1 MRIKEVEL
9 SNWFCYREPIKL
21 DFPNPKDG
29 RPLFVIRGRNGH
41 GKTSLLR
48 GISTALLGQ
57 DALEVVKGDFPKRP
71 SESIDDWYNRYLG
84 EALNYEERAARNP
97 FMALS
102 ILWKENG
109 ANVRIKRQFNFTR
122 RDVGME
128 ASETVSLFIN
138 DQPQALDPE
147 NAAEDVSDFVR
158 TRVVGSVAKFFFF
171 DGERIGEISRR
182 DQSEAVREGLDD
194 LLGMSLVSRLRT
206 DIERESR
213 DYLRTLSEGTG
224 THAKIRE
231 AQDELDTL
239 EIEMLRAQTDLS
251 TARREAEAIADQVTA
266 LQEELGSPS
275 TASGASGSRVDAA
288 ERIKALEGEQSRLQM
303 ELVRTL
309 AEPSILFTPD
319 DFEAGRT
326 RFAKEIERRRADQAS
341 ADAIRRR
348 ELLVDLMFGTG
359 APEPDPPLTEGQ
371 RGYLGHRLSDVAAE
385 VLDIRAD
392 VAVHADGGLR
402 RLADAELRKILND
415 LEDIRTATDQGART
429 ATAVAD
435 LENAVR
441 DLAQAQEDLRRD
453 SPGRR
458 DAVERLREQSEAL
471 GKQDLEVERLMG
483 DMRAGGEK
491 KTELNRQ
498 IALLQGELPDS
509 DLKVTV
515 SRLNELQS
523 VLADF
528 QAHIRQARVKELEKA
543 IEKMLKELAHKGTGL
558 VDHVRIDPVNFR
570 LTLIDRDGN
579 ERERPSAGEDEL
591 LALSM
596 VWALGKVSRRTLPLI
611 IDTPLGRL
619 DLEHRTNVLERF
631 YGKAADQVVVLATD
645 SEITDAGLAST
656 ALKSIMCGYTDVIF
670 DPDAGTTEVFDRA

>member
-1 MRIKEVEL
+1 MRVKEVEL
-9 SNWFCYREPIKL
+9 HNWFCYREPIKL
-21 DFPNPKDG
+21 DFPSPKDG
-29 RPLFVIRGRNGH
+29 RPLFVVRGRNGH

-48 GISTALLGQ
+48 GISTALLGS
-57 DALEVVKGDFPKRP
+57 DVFEVVKGDFPLRP
-71 SESIDDWYNRYLG
+71 SESADGWYNRYLN
-84 EALNYEERAARNP
+84 EALNYEERVARNP
-97 FMALS
+97 FMAVS
-102 ILWKENG
+102 ILWNENG
-109 ANVRIKRQFNFTR
+109 AGVRVKRQFNFTR
-122 RDVGME
+122 RESGLE
-128 ASETVSLFIN
+128 ATETVSLFIN
-138 DQPQALDPE
+138 DQPQVLDPE
-147 NAAEDVSDFVR
+147 NATEEVADFVR
-158 TRVVGSVAKFFFF
+158 SRVVGSVAKFFFF

-182 DQSEAVREGLDD
+182 DQSDAVREGLDD
-194 LLGMSLVSRLRT
+194 LLGMSLVSRLRL
-206 DIERESR
+206 DIERQSR
-213 DYLRTLSEGTG
+213 EYLRTLSEGTG

-231 AQDELDTL
+231 AQDELENL
-239 EIEMLRAQTDLS
+239 EIEMLRAQTDLA
-251 TARREAEAIADQVTA
+251 TARRDAESLAAQVTA
-266 LQEELGSPS
+266 LQEELGSGS
-275 TASGASGSRVDAA
+275 AETSASGSRVDAA
-288 ERIKALEGEQSRLQM
+288 ERIKILEGEQTRLQM

-309 AEPSILFTPD
+309 AEPSILFAPD

-326 RFAKEIERRRADQAS
+326 RIEEEIVRRRVDQAS
-341 ADAIRRR
+341 SDAIRRR

-359 APEPDPPLTEGQ
+359 APEPEPPLTDGQ
-371 RGYLGHRLSDVAAE
+371 RGYLGHRLSDVAAD
-385 VLDIRAD
+385 VLGIRAD

-402 RLADAELRKILND
+402 RLADEELRRVIDD
-415 LEDIRTATDQGART
+415 LDAIRTATDQGART

-441 DLAQAQEDLRRD
+441 DLAKAQDDLRRD

-471 GKQDLEVERLMG
+471 GKQDLEVERLVG
-483 DMRAGGEK
+483 DLRAGVEK

-509 DLKVTV
+509 DLKLTV
-515 SRLNELQS
+515 ARLNDLQS

-528 QAHIRQARVKELEKA
+528 QTHIRQSRVKELERQ
-543 IEKMLKELAHKGTGL
+543 IEKMLKALAHKGTGL
-558 VDHVRIDPVNFR
+558 VDRIRIDPVNFR

-619 DLEHRTNVLERF
+619 DLEHRSNVLERF
-631 YGKAADQVVVLATD
+631 YGKAADQMVVLATD
-645 SEITDAGLAST
+645 SEITDEALASP

-670 DPDAGTTEVFDRA
+670 DQDAGTTEVFDRA